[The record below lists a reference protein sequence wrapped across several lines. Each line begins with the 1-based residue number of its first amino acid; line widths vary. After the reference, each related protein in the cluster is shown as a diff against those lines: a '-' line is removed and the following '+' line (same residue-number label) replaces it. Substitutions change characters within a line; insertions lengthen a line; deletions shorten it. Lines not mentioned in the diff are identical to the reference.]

1 MGIHSV
7 LFRIWMADDTVVSP
21 HLLQE
26 TTTYTSFGAHAG
38 IVRFHGYAGGF
49 EAGVYQTLRV
59 FALPPTAISVADLIR
74 TAVRH
79 IYDVHSRTLLNALLR
94 NIHTPTLHGMGGI
107 DFRVSR
113 HIRAT
118 GRREGTR
125 VPLSSAIANPRFS
138 THVTVVIRV
147 DCCWRLTAPFPEE
160 FDDLPMTMFELGL
173 MRVARSMSIT

>member
-7 LFRIWMADDTVVSP
+7 LFRIWLADDSVIEPTR
-21 HLLQE
+21 LLE
-26 TTTYTSFGAHAG
+26 TTTYATFGANAG

-59 FALPPTAISVADLIR
+59 FALPPTAISIADLIR
-74 TAVRH
+74 TAVGDIR
-79 IYDVHSRTLLNALLR
+79 DLAARALLNALLR
-94 NIHTPTLHGMGGI
+94 NIHTATRHGMGGV

-125 VPLSSAIANPRFS
+125 VPLLSAITNPRYNC
-138 THVTVVIRV
+138 HVTVVIRV
-147 DCCWRLTAPFPEE
+147 DCCWRLTAPFPAE
-160 FDDLPMTMFELGL
+160 FEDVTDDY
-173 MRVARSMSIT
+173 V